1 MNLKY
6 IREEYELT
14 QEYVASILGV
24 TRSTYSVWEIE
35 SNFIPL
41 NRLIIFCNYFNV
53 SLDYALGLTKIKS
66 YANMKKDIDYNL
78 HHQRLKSIRKEHNYT
93 QAKLAYKLNTEN
105 SVISRYEHGT
115 TTILTS
121 FLIEYAKIFNISCDY
136 LMGRIDEKIS
146 IKIPI
151 SI

>member
-6 IREEYELT
+6 IREEHELT
-14 QEYVASILGV
+14 QEYVANILGV

-41 NRLIIFCNYFNV
+41 NRLIIFCNHFNV
-53 SLDYALGLTKIKS
+53 SLDYALGLTDIKK
-66 YANMKKDIDYNL
+66 YANMKKNIDYNAN
-78 HHQRLKSIRKEHNYT
+78 HQRLKSIRKEHNYT
-93 QAKLAYKLNTEN
+93 QAKLASILKTDNG
-105 SVISRYEHGT
+105 VISRYEHGI

-136 LMGRIDEKIS
+136 LIGRIDEKIS
-146 IKIPI
+146 IKIPA